1 MILKLNGTDYRVK
14 FGVGFVRELDKKYYT
29 QNKTGTIK
37 FGLGI
42 ESQVPFLLS
51 GDLVVLS
58 EFLFLGTCTEEN
70 RPTQGEIDEYIDQLE
85 NAEPLFD
92 EVIRELKKSN
102 ATRIKVGELEKNL
115 KAEEAALKAREKAK
129 KKE

>member
-1 MILKLNGTDYRVK
+1 MILKLNRTDYRVK

-58 EFLFLGTCTEEN
+58 EFLFIGTCTEEK
-70 RPTQGEIDEYIDQLE
+70 RPTQREIDEYIDQLE

-92 EVIRELKKSN
+92 EVIRELKESN

-115 KAEEAALKAREKAK
+115 KAEEEALKAKEEAE

>member
-1 MILKLNGTDYRVK
+1 MNLKLNGTDYRVK

-29 QNKTGTIK
+29 LNKTGTIK

-58 EFLFLGTCTEEN
+58 EFLFLGTCTEEK

-92 EVIRELKKSN
+92 EVIRELKESN

-115 KAEEAALKAREKAK
+115 KAEEEALKAEEEAK